1 MPLDKIN
8 DEWIKMLRNSV
19 EQLVIHMKQNDDI
32 DKYPLQFY
40 WKFIGGISTRIKS
53 HWHDHYCILN
63 EVAQIHRDLYS
74 IITSKKGTPHIDAY
88 VSLVEKIRESL
99 SEWKTKITSKE
110 INFND
115 ILNLLEKH
123 EQDDTIALKFG
134 LKKAIVDIKK
144 LSDAK
149 REFVTSHQQIS
160 QLLIKINPRHN
171 W

>member
-8 DEWIKMLRNSV
+8 DEWIKMLYNSV

-53 HWHDHYCILN
+53 HWHDHYCILK

-74 IITSKKGTPHIDAY
+74 IITSKRGNPHIDAY

-123 EQDDTIALKFG
+123 EHIGMIALKFG

-149 REFVTSHQQIS
+149 KEFVTSHQQIS
-160 QLLIKINPRHN
+160 QLLIKISPRQN

>member
-123 EQDDTIALKFG
+123 EQDGTIALKFG

-149 REFVTSHQQIS
+149 REFVTIHQQIS
-160 QLLIKINPRHN
+160 QLLIKINPRQN